1 MLGRDDEYLSVLE
14 RAHHAFVDAGDTRHA
29 VRCAFWVGINL
40 ALRGEMGPAGGWLSR
55 AHRIL
60 GDEDSVE
67 RGYLLMPLVFQ
78 HEAGGDFAAAA
89 AIAADAAAI
98 AERFG
103 DAEAFALAVQVQGSM
118 LIKAGRVKE
127 GLGLLDEAMVTVAGG
142 RVSPI
147 GTGIVYCGVILACQE
162 AYEVRRA
169 HEWTAVLT

>member
-67 RGYLLMPLVFQ
+67 RGYL
-78 HEAGGDFAAAA
+78 
-89 AIAADAAAI
+89 
-98 AERFG
+98 
-103 DAEAFALAVQVQGSM
+103 
-118 LIKAGRVKE
+118 
-127 GLGLLDEAMVTVAGG
+127 
-142 RVSPI
+142 
-147 GTGIVYCGVILACQE
+147 
-162 AYEVRRA
+162 
-169 HEWTAVLT
+169 